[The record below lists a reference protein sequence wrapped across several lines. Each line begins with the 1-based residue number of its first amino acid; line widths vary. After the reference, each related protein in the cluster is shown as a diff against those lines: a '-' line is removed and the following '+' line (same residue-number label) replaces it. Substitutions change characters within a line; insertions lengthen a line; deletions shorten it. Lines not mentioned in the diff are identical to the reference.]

1 LAVGPPSIVE
11 EGLAMAKGSPW
22 HSVKERIHHNNSNCN
37 AGRAIEKRYRREGTG
52 DKPLCEECARLY

>member
-1 LAVGPPSIVE
+1 
-11 EGLAMAKGSPW
+11 MAKGSPW
-22 HSVKERIHHNNSNCN
+22 HSVKETVHHNNSNCE